1 MSKYDGL
8 IIPRSYNE
16 YINKTDAATFSQA
29 SQLPN
34 TMDSV
39 PTANSNRAA
48 RSGGIFDANAI
59 ITANSKI
66 LSGPGIS
73 ARSIIRVF
81 FTAAITGSDAATG
94 LTLTYNG
101 NTYPVKA
108 TANGALKDF
117 TPYPIATETR
127 ELTKGKTEEKG
138 ETKGGTRATVTNY
151 VFCQAYTTI
160 EMMFDG
166 TQFIIIGNPAVISNS
181 DYTVYTDGSI
191 TYTDKGVENYG
202 QGKKLVGTL
211 SDPSFFNFGNDC
223 NYLEYNYIEF
233 WLTIWDID
241 TYNNIVIHGF
251 YLRDSFMRDDIV
263 AKVGM
268 DRTGENIYGTLV
280 INGLNQT
287 ANKNKFMCYIKE
299 V

>member
-8 IIPRSYNE
+8 IIPRSYSE

-59 ITANSKI
+59 ITADSKV
-66 LSGPGIS
+66 LSGPAIS

-101 NTYPVKA
+101 NTYAVKA

-117 TPYPIATETR
+117 TPYPITTETR
-127 ELTKGKTEEKG
+127 ELTKGKTEETEETKTKG
-138 ETKGGTRATVTNY
+138 EIKSGTRATVTNY
-151 VFCQAYTTI
+151 VFCQAYTTL

-166 TQFIIIGNPAVISNS
+166 NQFIIIGNPVVISNS

-191 TYTDKGVENYG
+191 TYTTFVVDRMRIAQDNQISNIDNFRGLTAGIYVSTASGGATQGVCPSGFGIVLNIEKEGYDINYTWRFQLAFSTNG
-202 QGKKLVGTL
+202 QL
-211 SDPSFFNFGNDC
+211 FFRC
-223 NYLEYNYIEF
+223 N
-233 WLTIWDID
+233 T
-241 TYNNIVIHGF
+241 NNAGW
-251 YLRDSFMRDDIV
+251 
-263 AKVGM
+263 
-268 DRTGENIYGTLV
+268 GEW
-280 INGLNQT
+280 
-287 ANKNKFMCYIKE
+287 KE
-299 V
+299 L